1 MDEQSQWLVL
11 AYALSYNF
19 SFSYFLLLY
28 SRHIIYTIYRHTYR
42 HIMQC
47 DVTRCAICILNNV
60 EYLDKEQ
67 SSLRYNQE
75 ITGQNLVSQAH

>member
-1 MDEQSQWLVL
+1 
-11 AYALSYNF
+11 
-19 SFSYFLLLY
+19 
-28 SRHIIYTIYRHTYR
+28 
-42 HIMQC
+42 MQC